1 MLFID
6 LEIRLFTPA
15 MAKEVSTLDFTGSVL
30 KTAGAYVKIGGL
42 FPFAIG
48 WQLHQGN
55 IPVVRLGGHVT
66 GQETGWE
73 CALREV
79 KEEANLQIS
88 LINPEKTYFFP
99 AETLGADLQ
108 EVQWEQINIPGPK
121 PLLMVGYRTD
131 LDLSLSLMYLAE
143 TDENPTPSA
152 EVKGI
157 LLLDPDS
164 IIRICVSS
172 ITLDQY
178 LKQGGKAIFTEQFDC
193 NRPLEPFLQL
203 RILSRLLKAQLV

>member
-1 MLFID
+1 
-6 LEIRLFTPA
+6 
-15 MAKEVSTLDFTGSVL
+15 MAKEVYTLDFTGSVL

-99 AETLGADLQ
+99 AEIQDADLQ
-108 EVQWEQINIPGPK
+108 EVQWEQINLPGPK

-178 LKQGGKAIFTEQFDC
+178 LKQGGKAIFAEKFDQ
-193 NRPLEPFLQL
+193 NRTLEPFLQL
-203 RILSRLLKAQLV
+203 RILSYLMKAQLL

>member
-1 MLFID
+1 L
-6 LEIRLFTPA
+6 TPA
-15 MAKEVSTLDFTGSVL
+15 LAIEVSLLDFTGSVL

-99 AETLGADLQ
+99 AEIQDADLQ
-108 EVQWEQINIPGPK
+108 EVQWEQINLPGPK

-178 LKQGGKAIFTEQFDC
+178 LKQGGKAIFAEKFDQ
-193 NRPLEPFLQL
+193 NRTLEPFLQL
-203 RILSRLLKAQLV
+203 RILSYLMKAQLL